1 MKRTLLCLLWLAIIM
16 ISFPYLLDQLSASD
30 GKVQSTRLV
39 ITGILV
45 DSNGSPR
52 SNEEVWAFGSRLGR
66 IEVGDKGRVLNPTA
80 KTDEKG
86 QFRLEFDQNLFGTE
100 DIIIGITYTPRLGGI
115 SSFAGLQNDK
125 GIPVSLKIELGVTNL
140 SLGKIKVSTK

>member
-1 MKRTLLCLLWLAIIM
+1 MKRALLCLLWLAIIM

-30 GKVQSTRLV
+30 GRVQSTRLV

-45 DSNGSPR
+45 DANDSPR

-66 IEVGDKGRVLNPTA
+66 IKVGDKGRLLNPTD

-100 DIIIGITYTPRLGGI
+100 DIIIGIMYSPRLGGF

-125 GIPVSLKIELGVTNL
+125 GISVSLKIEPGVTNL
-140 SLGKIKVSTK
+140 SLGKIKVRTK

>member
-16 ISFPYLLDQLSASD
+16 IPFPYLLDQLSASD

-45 DSNGSPR
+45 DANGSPR

-66 IEVGDKGRVLNPTA
+66 IKVGDKGRVLNPTA